1 MHKFLL
7 QGVISDMFS
16 EICVK
21 FAALKLYIYIYICDC
36 FQVLQSLYERYRKVI
51 NRPDFR
57 QIYQNEPVKHDIV
70 SMLESLCGIG
80 EASTVEN
87 VSVLYQFLH
96 PALTECVN
104 LLGMGYN

>member
-1 MHKFLL
+1 MQEFLL

-16 EICVK
+16 AICVK
-21 FAALKLYIYIYICDC
+21 FAALYLHICDC